1 MNYNI
6 YLLLILA
13 LTLILNFHQNYP
25 TIFFFS
31 KPLIADHIPYS
42 AAELGHE
49 KKNHPKT
56 TIKQNKLPCLRGK
69 KKSVLGIWGTMRNP

>member
-49 KKNHPKT
+49 KKKT
-56 TIKQNKLPCLRGK
+56 TPKQQ
-69 KKSVLGIWGTMRNP
+69 